1 MNQPLQLSDSKAS
14 QFEERDS
21 WSSASRNL
29 FGDAKES
36 AVMAALAKTWSE
48 RKADKRLRRTNVSPV
63 ENRSGG
69 ETPNTE
75 APSANSIPTDSTKT
89 AGPFISPH
97 IRVEPLRRVRPAFVP
112 LQEWEGYV
120 VAVYNSHVLANL
132 IDVTNDA
139 ERPGE
144 QAEIPLEEFSEDDVK
159 KLSVGRVFRW
169 AIGYQR
175 LPSGTKMRVSQFVVR
190 ELPQWT
196 RRELI
201 EAKKEAAEL
210 AKFFNIPE

>member
-1 MNQPLQLSDSKAS
+1 MNQPFRWSDLKAT
-14 QFEERDS
+14 QVEEHVLDS
-21 WSSASRNL
+21 GASRDL

-36 AVMAALAKTWSE
+36 AVVAALTKMWFE
-48 RKADKRLRRTNVSPV
+48 RKAETRSRHAEVSLI

-69 ETPNTE
+69 RTRNTE
-75 APSANSIPTDSTKT
+75 APSANNIPALLAQT
-89 AGPFISPH
+89 AGASTGPRIKLA
-97 IRVEPLRRVRPAFVP
+97 PLRRVRPAFVT

-120 VAVYNSHVLANL
+120 VAVSNSHVLANL
-132 IDVTNDA
+132 IDLTSGA

-144 QAEIPLEEFSEDDVK
+144 QAEIPLEEFSENDVP

-175 LPSGTKMRVSQFVVR
+175 LPGGTKMRVSQFVVR

-210 AKFFNIPE
+210 AEFFKT

>member
-1 MNQPLQLSDSKAS
+1 MNHPLQLLDTKAS

-21 WSSASRNL
+21 GSGAFRDL

-36 AVMAALAKTWSE
+36 AVIAALAKTWSQ
-48 RKADKRLRRTNVSPV
+48 RKADERLRRPTVSPA
-63 ENRSGG
+63 ENRSGDG
-69 ETPNTE
+69 TPNTE
-75 APSANSIPTDSTKT
+75 APSANNIQGVSTKT
-89 AGPFISPH
+89 AGHFISPH

-201 EAKKEAAEL
+201 EAKREAGEL
-210 AKFFNIPE
+210 AEFFNTSE

>member
-1 MNQPLQLSDSKAS
+1 MNQPLRLSDLKAT
-14 QFEERDS
+14 QFEERGS
-21 WSSASRNL
+21 ESGSSRDL

-36 AVMAALAKTWSE
+36 AVVAALAKTWSK
-48 RKADKRLRRTNVSPV
+48 RKADESLRRTNVSPA
-63 ENRSGG
+63 ENRTGG
-69 ETPNTE
+69 GTRNTE
-75 APSANSIPTDSTKT
+75 ASSANNLPAPSAKT
-89 AGPFISPH
+89 LGGFVSPR
-97 IRVEPLRRVRPAFVP
+97 IQVEPLRRVRPAFVP

-120 VAVYNSHVLANL
+120 VAVYKSHVLANL
-132 IDVTNDA
+132 VDLTNDA

-144 QAEIPLEEFSEDDVK
+144 QAEIPLEEFSEDDIPKV
-159 KLSVGRVFRW
+159 SVGRVFRW

-210 AKFFNIPE
+210 AGFFNTSE